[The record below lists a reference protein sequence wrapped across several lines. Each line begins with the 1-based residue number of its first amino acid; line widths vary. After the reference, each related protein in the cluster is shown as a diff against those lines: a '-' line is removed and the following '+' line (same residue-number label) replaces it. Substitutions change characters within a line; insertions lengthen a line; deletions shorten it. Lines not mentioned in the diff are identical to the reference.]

1 MLLLYDSKLPYIVQA
16 ILIIKELKILKGII
30 FDMDGVIID
39 SEPIHYEIEQNLLK
53 KLGGKLSKKEHA
65 TFIGTTDY
73 NMWSSLKEIYNLEPS
88 VEEIIDMKKE
98 LFLRNIDK
106 IQLIDGFYDFMTMLY
121 KKGYKLGLA
130 SSNNRKS
137 VESIVEKFELDK
149 YIEVTMSGEDVS
161 KGKPDPEIFLTT
173 AKKLSINPEDC
184 IVVEDA
190 ENGVVAA
197 KAAGMKCIALQGNN
211 IGLQDLSNADIIIEN
226 FSELSLEQL

>member
-73 NMWSSLKEIYNLEPS
+73 NMWSSLKERYNLEPS

>member
-53 KLGGKLSKKEHA
+53 KLGANLSKKEHA

-73 NMWSSLKEIYNLEPS
+73 NMWSSLKERYNLEPS

-130 SSNNRKS
+130 SSNNRKA